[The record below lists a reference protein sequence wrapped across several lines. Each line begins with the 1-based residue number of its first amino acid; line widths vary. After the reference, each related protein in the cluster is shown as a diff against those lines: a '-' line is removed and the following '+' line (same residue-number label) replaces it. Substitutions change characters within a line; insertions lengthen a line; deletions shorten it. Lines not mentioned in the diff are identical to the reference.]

1 MWITSTTV
9 NENIDMEQAVQQLFD
24 IKNFMNTLW
33 DTGTDDS
40 GYLLPPN
47 NTLAKVVATLAPGA
61 VHQRAWN
68 LESSARTTVDF
79 INNHSA
85 KQMTATFDGQQDV

>member
-9 NENIDMEQAVQQLFD
+9 NENIDMEQAYQQLLD
-24 IKNFMNTLW
+24 INNFMNTSLW
-33 DTGTDDS
+33 ATDDS

-68 LESSARTTVDF
+68 LESSAHSLVEF

>member
-1 MWITSTTV
+1 MWITSATV
-9 NENIDMEQAVQQLFD
+9 NENIDMEQEYQQLFD

-33 DTGTDDS
+33 ATDDS

-68 LESSARTTVDF
+68 LESSAHSLVEF
-79 INNHSA
+79 IDNHSA
-85 KQMTATFDGQQDV
+85 KQMTATCDGQQDV